1 MTPEET
7 NKLYKKAFRCITYSI
22 DKDNNILS
30 RIKEFA
36 RRYDY
41 LEIQQPVK
49 VIPQDERKSHPLLTL
64 DQIAELKAKDH
75 SGIYA
80 FLKVETI
87 FQKIKKDVIDIKG
100 KQKQIFERLKK
111 SVEKEKYVINQVQD
125 LKRDRIIG
133 VIGKDH
139 SLIRGIVTYLWLTQ
153 PTNSNKPPEWL
164 SCKTPLR
171 QCICSIIGKHI
182 PERIDFLYVPCKGL
196 NETEIKKLLPQIQ
209 DKRLNEIETRM
220 VFLGDINCDSRN
232 NVLNMLVGMVEDGF
246 IRKRNIVISM
256 DTLPAEFED
265 QFDPI
270 YLEPKKQDTAKAQ
283 GITTFPLS
291 QGDKVSDIKIVLL
304 NDTTACVTVNRETK
318 TLNYSQMG
326 FLHKQT
332 GDPKPLWDT
341 VLEYAEG
348 GVGVSQNSKGR
359 KQKRGERINKILQ
372 KFFVTDKNLIS
383 GNQPLF
389 NISKKRRQD
398 QRPINIQSKN
408 CSDCN
413 KPHKNYCY
421 TCNEETEK
429 CKDCHDEFYKE
440 AHKGLNGRLHKLI
453 R

>member
-1 MTPEET
+1 MTSEET

-22 DKDNNILS
+22 DKDKNILS
-30 RIKEFA
+30 RIKEFV
-36 RRYDY
+36 RLYDY
-41 LEIQQPVK
+41 LEIPQPVN
-49 VIPQDERKSHPLLTL
+49 VISQEERESYPHLTL

-125 LKRDRIIG
+125 LKRNRIIG

-139 SLIRGIVTYLWLTQ
+139 SLIRGIVTYLWLTH
-153 PTNSNKPPEWL
+153 PTNSNKLSEWL

-209 DKRLNEIETRM
+209 DKRLNGIETRM

-256 DTLPAEFED
+256 DTLPTEFED
-265 QFDPI
+265 QFEPI
-270 YLEPKKQDTAKAQ
+270 YLEPKKQDTPASTPN
-283 GITTFPLS
+283 GNLFLRE
-291 QGDKVSDIKIVLL
+291 GDYW
-304 NDTTACVTVNRETK
+304 T
-318 TLNYSQMG
+318 
-326 FLHKQT
+326 
-332 GDPKPLWDT
+332 
-341 VLEYAEG
+341 
-348 GVGVSQNSKGR
+348 
-359 KQKRGERINKILQ
+359 
-372 KFFVTDKNLIS
+372 
-383 GNQPLF
+383 
-389 NISKKRRQD
+389 
-398 QRPINIQSKN
+398 IQ
-408 CSDCN
+408 
-413 KPHKNYCY
+413 Y
-421 TCNEETEK
+421 
-429 CKDCHDEFYKE
+429 KD
-440 AHKGLNGRLHKLI
+440 KLI
-453 R
+453 RLKHCKGLDYIAYLLENVNKDLWAYEVVQVIDKDQFQKDCIKIKDKKSKNDFFDESDACEEGLGIIKDSGLNEKYRKRISASIGRALRNIKKQDKDLWQHLNSAINQGKNPSYTPKEPQNWTVKR